1 MRPIGLLL
9 FLTLSFAYPAQ
20 SQEKS
25 LADIARET
33 REKKAQSAKPAKV
46 ITTEDFAG
54 VPAQPVKSTDDPP
67 GVVKRAGI
75 ALVKDTQH
83 VCQSESNGNSGP
95 GWVKSQVVQI
105 AGTGRKHIVLNDS
118 SSKDGRLEYVAVENR
133 VYVKSGGGVWQSAER
148 MGWNEAQLSGML
160 AGVGIPDEL
169 KFGYSPEQLKFVRMD
184 TVAGFPG
191 LLYESQL
198 HTIEMDRTIRIW
210 VGANDG
216 FFRQSEMSTQG
227 KGNSSSWQTKT
238 TCSYGNAPQILA
250 PM

>member
-1 MRPIGLLL
+1 
-9 FLTLSFAYPAQ
+9 
-20 SQEKS
+20 
-25 LADIARET
+25 
-33 REKKAQSAKPAKV
+33 
-46 ITTEDFAG
+46 
-54 VPAQPVKSTDDPP
+54 
-67 GVVKRAGI
+67 
-75 ALVKDTQH
+75 
-83 VCQSESNGNSGP
+83 
-95 GWVKSQVVQI
+95 
-105 AGTGRKHIVLNDS
+105 
-118 SSKDGRLEYVAVENR
+118 
-133 VYVKSGGGVWQSAER
+133 
-148 MGWNEAQLSGML
+148 LSGML

-169 KFGYSPEQLKFVRMD
+169 KFGYSSEQLKFVRMD
-184 TVAGFPG
+184 TLAGSPG